1 MRAGTSSE
9 PIRAKTNTRLPG
21 AAAHNSRCFLRFVG
35 ADDIPRSQLRQGLMT
50 VRRRPPNVRSSGLR
64 PLKWFNLA
72 PQPSTASSCHHMP
85 LPILAVH
92 HLPPTDYS
100 PAQALMLAR
109 HCRCATPLR
118 ACPFYSL
125 ISAPVGGD
133 SGSRAPLMWAPTIG
147 SKPRR
152 LALPCKIFIVDVR
165 HRSFSGLASPL
176 THNVYNS
183 SKQP

>member
-1 MRAGTSSE
+1 MRAGTSNE
-9 PIRAKTNTRLPG
+9 PIRVKTNTRLPV

-85 LPILAVH
+85 LPISAVH
-92 HLPPTDYS
+92 HLPPYS
-100 PAQALMLAR
+100 PAQAL
-109 HCRCATPLR
+109 TFR
-118 ACPFYSL
+118 ACPSCSL

-133 SGSRAPLMWAPTIG
+133 SGSRAPLTWAPTIG
-147 SKPRR
+147 QQASTS
-152 LALPCKIFIVDVR
+152 
-165 HRSFSGLASPL
+165 RSSRAKFLS
-176 THNVYNS
+176 
-183 SKQP
+183 

>member
-9 PIRAKTNTRLPG
+9 PIRAKINTRFPG
-21 AAAHNSRCFLRFVG
+21 AAAYNSRCFLRFVG

-50 VRRRPPNVRSSGLR
+50 VRRRPPNARSSGLR

-72 PQPSTASSCHHMP
+72 PQPSTTSSCHHMP
-85 LPILAVH
+85 LPISAVH
-92 HLPPTDYS
+92 HLPPYS

-118 ACPFYSL
+118 ACPSYSL

-133 SGSRAPLMWAPTIG
+133 SGSRAPLMWAPATG
-147 SKPRR
+147 QQ
-152 LALPCKIFIVDVR
+152 A
-165 HRSFSGLASPL
+165 LASRSGRAKFL
-176 THNVYNS
+176 S
-183 SKQP
+183 